1 MPAGNNS
8 GQKRRRRRGRSIA
21 AGSMGEQTLDLD
33 PIFACNE
40 GGVLSGRHNPVLG
53 RTNLM
58 GTAFDLQGFIVYHQA
73 ISAAIKGGFSPY
85 LCA

>member
-1 MPAGNNS
+1 MTADKNS

-21 AGSMGEQTLDLD
+21 TGSMGEQTLDLD

-40 GGVLSGRHNPVLG
+40 GGVLSGGNNPVLG

-58 GTAFDLQGFIVYHQA
+58 GTGFDLQGFIVYHQA
-73 ISAAIKGGFSPY
+73 IFTIIEGGFSPY
-85 LCA
+85 PSA